1 METIKAE
8 TTIRNGVVITK
19 DEIDRIYDNTM
30 RELVPISFLEDTI
43 AILENARPVSETA
56 EIGGQ
61 LAVQYLRETIADWRE
76 NMTEKERREWLKSH

>member
-1 METIKAE
+1 MNMGTGREKPQVMIRDTI
-8 TTIRNGVVITK
+8 
-19 DEIDRIYDNTM
+19 
-30 RELVPISFLEDTI
+30 PISFLEDTI
-43 AILENARPVSETA
+43 KTLERGRPVSETA